1 VATHVSVK
9 GENAERKRK
18 RGARARSFYGR
29 WARGEEETKLGGGPD
44 GQGKEHL
51 PRGPAAGG

>member
-1 VATHVSVK
+1 VK

-18 RGARARSFYGR
+18 RGARAMSFYGR
-29 WARGEEETKLGGGPD
+29 WVRGEEEIKPGGGPD